1 MGLPL
6 PILLLGT
13 LFVATIGGYGLIELW
28 RAYLIYT
35 REPDDV
41 RDATTGGRIE
51 LEGTAHPTTGTL
63 EGPFT
68 GEECLVCDYKV
79 QEYRSS
85 GKSSSWQTVDDDT
98 IAVPFLVDDGTGT
111 VLVEPAAVRTNL
123 SRAERIQV
131 EGGETP
137 PARIRRFIEGNPD
150 IDSENTS
157 LDLKVIEL
165 TTGNKRRYIER
176 RLDPGEPV
184 HVLGHASYG
193 RDGLEYAGSVNATV
207 GPRLADDGDHSWFA
221 RLRYRIS
228 GREFVISDAKER
240 GAAWR
245 IAKPGLIA
253 VFIAILVAGFVAL
266 LSV

>member
-1 MGLPL
+1 MALPL

-13 LFVATIGGYGLIELW
+13 LLVAAIGGYGLNALW

-41 RDATTGGRIE
+41 RDATSGGRIE
-51 LEGTAHPTTGTL
+51 LEGTARPTSGTL
-63 EGPFT
+63 DGPFT
-68 GEECLVCDYKV
+68 GKECLVCDYEVK
-79 QEYRSS
+79 EYRSS
-85 GKSSSWQTVDDDT
+85 GKSSSWQTVQEDT

-111 VLVEPAAVRTNL
+111 VLVEPVAVRTNL
-123 SRAERIQV
+123 SREKRIQID
-131 EGGETP
+131 GGETP

-150 IDSENTS
+150 VDSENTS

-165 TTGNKRRYIER
+165 DTGNKRRYVER

-193 RDGLEYAGSVNATV
+193 REGLEYAGSVNATV

-221 RLRYRIS
+221 RLQNRIS
-228 GREFVISDAKER
+228 GRGFVISDAKER
-240 GAAWR
+240 VAAWR

-253 VFIAILVAGFVAL
+253 VFIAILVAGFVGL